1 MNNIT
6 KEDKA
11 KLLTQFVKRYR
22 RKRNLLMK
30 DKFKRIQDDLVKKQS
45 IYEDDFFTVLKFLE
59 REKRFKQLNRTQMY
73 EYFDPIIYK
82 QREDIKSDSTINF
95 L

>member
-11 KLLTQFVKRYR
+11 RLLIQFVKRYR

-59 REKRFKQLNRTQMY
+59 REKRFKQLTRTQLY

-82 QREDIKSDSTINF
+82 QREDLTNDDTIYF

>member
-6 KEDKA
+6 KEHRA
-11 KLLTQFVKRYR
+11 KLLIQFVKRYR

-30 DKFKRIQDDLVKKQS
+30 DKFKRIQDDLVEKQS

-59 REKRFKQLNRTQMY
+59 REKRFKQLNRTQLY

-82 QREDIKSDSTINF
+82 QREDLTNDDTIYF
-95 L
+95 P

>member
-82 QREDIKSDSTINF
+82 QREDIKNENTINF

>member
-1 MNNIT
+1 MT
-6 KEDKA
+6 
-11 KLLTQFVKRYR
+11 
-22 RKRNLLMK
+22 
-30 DKFKRIQDDLVKKQS
+30 DKFKRIQDDLVKRQS

-59 REKRFKQLNRTQMY
+59 REKRFKQLNRTQIY

-82 QREDIKSDSTINF
+82 QREGIKNGNTIYF